1 MDLNTQLKPTVVSNP
16 HPLIGDGRVNYYEGF
31 KAGET
36 LGEYVA
42 RVGVEIP
49 KGSFVVIINGC
60 VAMHDWRLYVLQEGD
75 DIIFR
80 SSALGG
86 GGGGKVLRLVAMVAL
101 VAISAGYGASLGGAL
116 GLTGDM
122 AAAVGGA
129 LIMTAGTLI
138 VNAIF
143 PPPKPQMPSLTDKEQ
158 SPTYGISSG
167 RNQANPYGPM
177 LIVFGRH
184 KVVPFLASKTYTTF
198 DGDNQYLSQAF
209 HFGLQPDLNLEKIR
223 IGDTDITAYQDVQ
236 VEKSTDNGRLSLVSG
251 NIDVLEGFEV
261 YKSSG
266 WVSRTTP
273 NDTTHI
279 SIDIASNLF
288 DIADNGDERTISVGL
303 NVQYKK
309 TGSTTWLPLSGGS
322 VYLSG
327 SNPQK
332 PTRLTI
338 NQPVEKGQ
346 YDIRISKTSDD
357 ISTTRK
363 SNKVTIAQIR
373 CTQSDNA
380 DYTGQL
386 RVAVKIK
393 ATSQLNGAIDELS
406 AIASAK
412 CQVWNGGAWEVKE
425 TSNPAWWFL
434 WWARGKRDANFKRLY
449 GECLPDNRIDIEA
462 IKAWAAF
469 CDRKN
474 LTFNWVL
481 DRKMSIEE
489 VYYTIARAG
498 RASTT
503 WQTGK
508 RGVIWDSDELPV
520 TTLLTPANII
530 AGSFSYKH
538 INTDVADEIILNY
551 YDANKYWE
559 KAVVRQKVPNATQ
572 ANNPIT
578 LDLEGCTNESQAG
591 REANLLAASQ
601 QLHRKQYSFEM
612 DIEGAVL
619 TRGDVAQ
626 LTHDLT
632 SFAAGGRLVAVNGN
646 VLTLDAD
653 VGTATNA
660 WLTLRSPFNKMYNVR
675 VNAKGNQLTL
685 VNGWTFGDVGNVEDW
700 LWQYDPSKIAG
711 VKLQIKSVV
720 PQSNGNIK
728 FEAIEYSPDYFA
740 AENNVY
746 FAVPQ
751 KQARDLPAI
760 SVFDALATERVL
772 NEQNGDTEVT
782 ISWVMSELA
791 DASVVIRRGRDVL
804 FNDNVHGSA
813 VPVVAREG
821 DTLDV
826 EIVPFAD
833 RRTSRVFNKSFVVIG
848 TNVIVPAPTGL
859 KIIGAFTKSAV
870 TIKWDRVINAVGY
883 EVQVLSGSTVRRT
896 VKVGDVLT
904 YTYAFA
910 DMSQDGG
917 AVRSLTFKVRA
928 LGQRSAKS
936 SWVSVS
942 GKNPQVAALQG
953 IKVES
958 NIKSLMFTCEKP
970 QDEDFAGYLV
980 WISDNKSFVPTL
992 ANVSHD
998 GSFNQVF
1005 FNGFNGQP
1013 LEQKDYYIWCAGYD
1027 AFGKDE
1033 LNISGYFVARPV
1045 ILKLDPQSIAAEM
1058 IQDGALT
1065 MTKFAQGIKPPRI
1078 VQKLPASG
1086 ELNDLVVLE
1095 RTSTM
1100 YRWDGTRWNSQDVVP
1115 PDGSITNAKL
1125 ANGAV
1130 NASKIASGAV
1140 TNGAIANGAIT
1151 NAKLGNGSVSSTKLS
1166 NGAVGNAHLQ
1176 TNSVSAANIVANA
1189 INNSHLQANSVGNSQ
1204 LQNNAVGAFN
1214 LQNNAVSNTHIQN
1227 DAITDNKVLKGSI
1240 AQDKLLLSSQVNLIP
1255 NGAGEM
1261 MGPYGWADGLT
1272 WVEERTAQRTGYF
1285 LSGKGQSTY
1294 TPPLYFFDLKE
1305 GEKYLFEV
1313 TLSADVPNSR
1323 IVIELRDRAGAV
1335 SVGMIDN
1342 HMGKAR
1348 NYLIDNLIVPT
1359 TDTTY
1364 TAIVN
1369 CSKTS
1374 GYNISRVYF
1383 NYPRGTERNAQVK
1396 ISNMRLRRMV
1406 GSDILQNGAV
1416 GTNHIQPDTVNNAHL
1431 KVDSVSYEKLQD
1443 NSVGANKIQVDA
1455 VQAKHILAN
1464 SIGAEKIASNA
1475 VKTNHLQAGAVVAD
1489 KLATNSV
1496 TAVKIASNAVTASK
1510 LAVMGD
1516 NLILDPSFSD
1526 RDYWGIANKP
1536 DWASVSL
1543 NGKKWIAETQ
1553 TLQAGSNTAFVKSI
1567 GTSRAFPVKEGE
1579 RYFVGA
1585 DIWVEDGAQ
1594 AKVRVPYL
1602 CFYKNDDY
1610 SAYYYA
1616 INKKI
1621 SIPGANVNAGQNLFV
1636 FMEGEVPEGCTSA
1649 KFFSSVYALTS
1660 GGTKSGTVRIANPVV
1675 RLMTSGELIVDGAI
1689 TAKKIQANA
1698 ITADKLAA
1706 NSVTSDK
1713 VAASAIATNHI
1724 QVGAVGQ
1731 TQIKPDSINTGHLIA
1746 GSVTAPI
1753 IAAGAVGADQIAANA
1768 ISAKH
1773 LMIGDLSNLVLNGN
1787 QQRGLEGYSSASSD
1801 GLELKDPDSGS
1812 PTGKAVILKAREHY
1826 WGDDFDVS
1834 PGAVYFFKFACFR
1847 SGEAKRIGLGLRLK
1861 DKDNKTIGYPLGA
1874 IKKTTDSNSWG
1885 YYEGLIEIP
1894 ANAVKAKVFLQI
1906 DQLHT
1911 DRLTKAYVSAIEV
1924 RRASHGTMIK
1934 DGSITTL
1941 KLKAGEIEGN
1951 VIKANTLNGD
1961 KIIGNSIHGDKITM
1975 GTIDAKKLNVKQLS
1989 AITSN
1994 LGSVNAGSI
2003 NINNRFLVSS
2013 TGNVSIKSADSG
2025 ARMVINNNRIEVYD
2039 SNNRLRVRMGIW

>member
-86 GGGGKVLRLVAMVAL
+86 GGGGKVLRLVVMVAL

-122 AAAVGGA
+122 AAAVGSA

-158 SPTYGISSG
+158 SPTYGISAG

-177 LIVFGRH
+177 LLVFGRH

-198 DGDNQYLSQAF
+198 DGDDQYLSQAF

-223 IGDTDITAYQDVQ
+223 IGDTDITVYQGVQ
-236 VEKSTDNGRLSLVSG
+236 VEKSTDNGRLSLISG
-251 NIDVLEGFEV
+251 NVDVIEGFEV

-279 SIDIASNLF
+279 SIDIAGNLF
-288 DIADNGDERTISVGL
+288 DIADNGDERTISVNL
-303 NVQYKK
+303 ILQYKK
-309 TGSTTWLPLSGGS
+309 TDSTTWLPLSSGSS

-327 SNPQK
+327 KNPQK

-338 NQPVEKGQ
+338 NQYVDKGQ
-346 YDIRISKTSDD
+346 YDIRISKASED

-373 CTQSDNA
+373 CTQEDSA

-469 CDRKN
+469 CERKK
-474 LTFNWVL
+474 LSFNWVL

-551 YDANKYWE
+551 YDANKDWE

-760 SVFDALATERVL
+760 YVFDALATERVL

-848 TNVIVPAPTGL
+848 TNVVVPAPTGL

-980 WISDNKSFVPTL
+980 WISDNKSFNPTL
-992 ANVSHD
+992 ANVTHD
-998 GSFNQVF
+998 GTFNQVV
-1005 FNGFNGQP
+1005 FNSFGGKP

-1027 AFGKDE
+1027 TFGKDE
-1033 LNISGYFVARPV
+1033 LNISGYFTAQPTV
-1045 ILKLDPQSIAAEM
+1045 LKLDPQSIAAEM

-1078 VQKLPASG
+1078 VQELPASG

-1095 RTSTM
+1095 STSTM
-1100 YRWDGTRWNSQDVVP
+1100 YRWDGARWNSQDVVP

-1130 NASKIASGAV
+1130 NSSKIASGAV

-1176 TNSVSAANIVANA
+1176 SNSVSTANIVANA
-1189 INNSHLQANSVGNSQ
+1189 INNSHLQTGSV
-1204 LQNNAVGAFN
+1204 
-1214 LQNNAVSNTHIQN
+1214 
-1227 DAITDNKVLKGSI
+1227 
-1240 AQDKLLLSSQVNLIP
+1240 
-1255 NGAGEM
+1255 
-1261 MGPYGWADGLT
+1261 
-1272 WVEERTAQRTGYF
+1272 
-1285 LSGKGQSTY
+1285 
-1294 TPPLYFFDLKE
+1294 
-1305 GEKYLFEV
+1305 
-1313 TLSADVPNSR
+1313 
-1323 IVIELRDRAGAV
+1323 
-1335 SVGMIDN
+1335 
-1342 HMGKAR
+1342 
-1348 NYLIDNLIVPT
+1348 T
-1359 TDTTY
+1359 TD
-1364 TAIVN
+1364 
-1369 CSKTS
+1369 
-1374 GYNISRVYF
+1374 
-1383 NYPRGTERNAQVK
+1383 
-1396 ISNMRLRRMV
+1396 
-1406 GSDILQNGAV
+1406 
-1416 GTNHIQPDTVNNAHL
+1416 
-1431 KVDSVSYEKLQD
+1431 
-1443 NSVGANKIQVDA
+1443 
-1455 VQAKHILAN
+1455 
-1464 SIGAEKIASNA
+1464 KIASNSIN
-1475 VKTNHLQAGAVVAD
+1475 TGHLQS
-1489 KLATNSV
+1489 N
-1496 TAVKIASNAVTASK
+1496 IINASHIQTGSITASK

-1516 NLILDPSFSD
+1516 NLATDPNFEDFERWNTFNPSKELEVIDSV
-1526 RDYWGIANKP
+1526 RWLTTRVNKAP
-1536 DWASVSL
+1536 ATTSTSKHLGYIYHPKWNATRPGGTYFISVDV
-1543 NGKKWIAETQ
+1543 WI
-1553 TLQAGSNTAFVKSI
+1553 
-1567 GTSRAFPVKEGE
+1567 
-1579 RYFVGA
+1579 
-1585 DIWVEDGAQ
+1585 EDGSQ
-1594 AKVRVPYL
+1594 LKVNTPKIQTYNNITTGTASYIRVTP
-1602 CFYKNDDY
+1602 KNDVLAGEKLTISAIVKTPVGHNFMRHLLSY
-1610 SAYYYA
+1610 SSTRSDQEAA
-1616 INKKI
+1616 TGVIRI
-1621 SIPGANVNAGQNLFV
+1621 S
-1636 FMEGEVPEGCTSA
+1636 
-1649 KFFSSVYALTS
+1649 
-1660 GGTKSGTVRIANPVV
+1660 NPVI
-1675 RLMTSGELIVDGAI
+1675 RAMADGELIVDGAI
-1689 TAKKIQANA
+1689 TAEKIA
-1698 ITADKLAA
+1698 T
-1706 NSVTSDK
+1706 NS
-1713 VAASAIATNHI
+1713 IATNHI
-1724 QVGAVGQ
+1724 QVGAIGQ
-1731 TQIKPDSINTGHLIA
+1731 TQIKPNSIGTPQLIA
-1746 GSVTAPI
+1746 GSVVSSS
-1753 IAAGAVGADQIAANA
+1753 IAAGAVGADQIAAGA

-1773 LMIGDLSNLVLNGN
+1773 LLVGDMSNIVTNGD
-1787 QQRGLEGYSSASSD
+1787 QRFGLEGYNSNGMSLS
-1801 GLELKDPDSGS
+1801 DPDSGS
-1812 PTGKAVILKAREHY
+1812 PTGRAIRLNIRDTSY
-1826 WGDDFDVS
+1826 GDFFPVS
-1834 PGAVYFFKFACFR
+1834 SGELYYVKFSCYR
-1847 SGEAKRIGLGLRLK
+1847 SGVANTVAVGLQVR
-1861 DKDNKTIGYPLGA
+1861 NKSNTTFAWLYPA
-1874 IKKTTDSNSWG
+1874 RKVATDPNSWTTH
-1885 YYEGLIEIP
+1885 EGILTIPDGGVTARVYLLIEMP
-1894 ANAVKAKVFLQI
+1894 STSNE
-1906 DQLHT
+1906 T
-1911 DRLTKAYVSAIEV
+1911 TAYLSGIEV
-1924 RRASHGTMIK
+1924 RRVSGSTMIA
-1934 DGSITTL
+1934 DGTITTQ

-1961 KIIGNSIHGDKITM
+1961 KIIGNSIHGDKITA
-1975 GTIDAKKLNVKQLS
+1975 GTIAANKLNVNQLS

-2003 NINNRFLVSS
+2003 NINNKFLVDSG
-2013 TGNVSIKSADSG
+2013 GNVSIRSAASG